1 LEDEMDFFIE
11 TRLWRDLSFFF
22 LATGLFSFFWLKAE
36 GKLYNELKEK
46 LLNKFTELKAQKIE
60 EEIKR
65 WWEGSNEEK
74 DFVKK
79 FEIFL
84 KIYPTQKTRK
94 SKRKT
99 RIYLKK
105 IQEILQKQYLREEI
119 ISGETFEEL
128 LDLIEE
134 KRKEL
139 LSK

>member
-1 LEDEMDFFIE
+1 VQWIFFIE
-11 TRLWRDLSFFF
+11 TGLLRDLSCFF
-22 LATGLFSFFWLKAE
+22 LDIVLFSFFWLRAE
-36 GKLYNELKEK
+36 GKIYNELKNK
-46 LLNKFTELKAQKIE
+46 LLNKFTRIKAQRIE

-65 WWEGSNEEK
+65 WWEGSSDEK

-99 RIYLKK
+99 YIYLKK
-105 IQEILQKQYLREEI
+105 IQEILKKQYFREEI
-119 ISGETFEEL
+119 ISGETYEEL

-134 KRKEL
+134 KEKKL

>member
-1 LEDEMDFFIE
+1 MDFFIE
-11 TRLWRDLSFFF
+11 TGLLRDLSCFF
-22 LATGLFSFFWLKAE
+22 LAIVLFSFFWLRAE
-36 GKLYNELKEK
+36 GKIYNELKNK
-46 LLNKFTELKAQKIE
+46 LLNKFTRIKAQRIE

-65 WWEGSNEEK
+65 WWEGSSDEK

-99 RIYLKK
+99 YIYLKK
-105 IQEILQKQYLREEI
+105 IQEILKKQYFREEI
-119 ISGETFEEL
+119 ISGEIYEEL

-134 KRKEL
+134 KEKKL